1 MVIHCGC
8 SVRVLLIVIEI
19 CWGLYIYHR
28 FTMGTSMVMFLLHVN
43 QIDLSLSLNQLTT
56 CSRQIFAFSR
66 DGGLPLSK
74 WLYNVNKRF
83 HAPVNAVWFSVIIS
97 FLLGLLSFAGPSA
110 IGAVFSLV
118 VAGQYVAYSIP
129 IAARFIGGRN
139 IQPGPFNL
147 GKLVRSCY
155 SSGSTEYYTYDG

>member
-1 MVIHCGC
+1 LNV
-8 SVRVLLIVIEI
+8 VLAFCMGTDTQNILNSPIGQPMATILFNSFGRRGTLALWAFIVVVQ
-19 CWGLYIYHR
+19 
-28 FTMGTSMVMFLLHVN
+28 FTMGTSM
-43 QIDLSLSLNQLTT
+43 LTT

-74 WLYNVNKRF
+74 WLYNVNKRV
-83 HAPVNAVWFSVIIS
+83 HAPVYAVWFSVILS

-118 VAGQYVAYSIP
+118 VAAQYVAYSIP
-129 IAARFIGGRN
+129 IAARFIGGRK

-147 GKLVRSCY
+147 GKLSIPIAVTC
-155 SSGSTEYYTYDG
+155 G

>member
-1 MVIHCGC
+1 M
-8 SVRVLLIVIEI
+8 
-19 CWGLYIYHR
+19 
-28 FTMGTSMVMFLLHVN
+28 
-43 QIDLSLSLNQLTT
+43 NQLTT

-74 WLYNVNKRF
+74 WLYNVNKKT
-83 HAPVNAVWFSVIIS
+83 HAPVHAVWFSVIIS
-97 FLLGLLSFAGPSA
+97 LLLGLLSFAGPSA

-155 SSGSTEYYTYDG
+155 SSDAVFPLTTDEEYSSSSDCCYFYDIYHHRLLVPF

>member
-1 MVIHCGC
+1 
-8 SVRVLLIVIEI
+8 
-19 CWGLYIYHR
+19 
-28 FTMGTSMVMFLLHVN
+28 MGTSMVMFLFLWFN
-43 QIDLSLSLNQLTT
+43 QTKINSSLNQLTT

-74 WLYNVNKRF
+74 WLYNVNKRT
-83 HAPVNAVWFSVIIS
+83 HAPIHAVWFSVFLS
-97 FLLGLLSFAGPSA
+97 LLLGLLSFAGPSA

-129 IAARFIGGRN
+129 IAARFIGGRK

-147 GKLVRSCY
+147 GKLVRFYHTLQVLSF
-155 SSGSTEYYTYDG
+155 STYDG

>member
-1 MVIHCGC
+1 M
-8 SVRVLLIVIEI
+8 
-19 CWGLYIYHR
+19 
-28 FTMGTSMVMFLLHVN
+28 
-43 QIDLSLSLNQLTT
+43 NQLTT

-74 WLYNVNKRF
+74 WLYNVNKRT
-83 HAPVNAVWFSVIIS
+83 HAPVHAVWFSVIVS
-97 FLLGLLSFAGPSA
+97 LLLGLLAFAGPSA

-139 IQPGPFNL
+139 IQPGPFSL
-147 GKLVRSCY
+147 GKLVRSYFY
-155 SSGSTEYYTYDG
+155 SSGILSFSLTTDEEYSCSSDGCYFYDIHHHRLFVPFQS

>member
-1 MVIHCGC
+1 M
-8 SVRVLLIVIEI
+8 
-19 CWGLYIYHR
+19 
-28 FTMGTSMVMFLLHVN
+28 
-43 QIDLSLSLNQLTT
+43 NQLTT

-74 WLYNVNKRF
+74 WLYNVNKRT
-83 HAPVNAVWFSVIIS
+83 HAPVHAVWFSVIMS
-97 FLLGLLSFAGPSA
+97 LLLGLLSFAGPSA

-147 GKLVRSCY
+147 GKLVRSYYYSGPDFFSLTTDEEYSY
-155 SSGSTEYYTYDG
+155 SSDCRYFHVIYHYRVLVSF

>member
-1 MVIHCGC
+1 M
-8 SVRVLLIVIEI
+8 
-19 CWGLYIYHR
+19 
-28 FTMGTSMVMFLLHVN
+28 
-43 QIDLSLSLNQLTT
+43 NQLTT

-74 WLYNVNKRF
+74 WLYNVNKRT
-83 HAPVNAVWFSVIIS
+83 HAPVHAVWFSVIMS
-97 FLLGLLSFAGPSA
+97 LLLGLLSFAGPSA

-147 GKLVRSCY
+147 GKLVRSYYY
-155 SSGSTEYYTYDG
+155 SSGPDFFFAYDG